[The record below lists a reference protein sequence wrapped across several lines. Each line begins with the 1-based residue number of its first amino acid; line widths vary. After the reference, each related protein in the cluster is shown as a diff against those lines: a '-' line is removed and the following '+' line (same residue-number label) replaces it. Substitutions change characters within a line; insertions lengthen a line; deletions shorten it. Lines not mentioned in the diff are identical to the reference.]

1 MHIHTDMCGHTSND
15 TSVMIEYIQYHIYI
29 TVFFPYKGKVDI
41 FTKGAITKISPKS
54 ATYEEFPVNPET

>member
-1 MHIHTDMCGHTSND
+1 
-15 TSVMIEYIQYHIYI
+15 MIEYIQYHIYI
-29 TVFFPYKGKVDI
+29 TVFFFFSYKGKVDI